1 MNVLQDLWQLKEMT
15 WLRSRWRMFRLA
27 GRPVF
32 PGGPGG
38 YSRESTP
45 DGGAHYMETYRDV
58 NGKCFL
64 ECPRIM
70 MSFSSF
76 NTCAQVAQE
85 HMKPLLFCNIKN
97 RI

>member
-1 MNVLQDLWQLKEMT
+1 
-15 WLRSRWRMFRLA
+15 MFRLA

-64 ECPRIM
+64 ERPRIVM
-70 MSFSSF
+70 SLSFSSF

-85 HMKPLLFCNIKN
+85 HMKPLLFCNFKN

>member
-1 MNVLQDLWQLKEMT
+1 
-15 WLRSRWRMFRLA
+15 MFRLA

-64 ECPRIM
+64 EFPRIM

-85 HMKPLLFCNIKN
+85 HMKPLLSCNIKN

>member
-1 MNVLQDLWQLKEMT
+1 MT
-15 WLRSRWRMFRLA
+15 WLRIRWRMFRLA

-58 NGKCFL
+58 NGKCFFFVRPGIVI
-64 ECPRIM
+64 C
-70 MSFSSF
+70 F
-76 NTCAQVAQE
+76 NFFNACALVAQE
-85 HMKPLLFCNIKN
+85 GKN
-97 RI
+97 LYFSVTLILTVDSVG